1 MKIKNSISFKL
12 FAITSTIFVVLFS
25 LIFIFQNVFFEK
37 IYTDKK
43 QKDITKQVTNFKSE
57 ISNTNDYM
65 QVIETMKDYEEKYNT
80 LIAEI
85 DYSGHYTMYRTGIM
99 KIDNER
105 AKIFNDLLNEIKK
118 SSELSNAIV
127 NNDEVT
133 FTINGLEYNVKSIVC
148 VTKFDNKFIVGI
160 TSMQPIN
167 EAILVIESI
176 YQYFYIIVFIVI
188 IVVTFIATMLI
199 SRPLIKINE
208 TAKKMA
214 QLDFSERCNEDRK
227 DEIGGLAKTLNFLS
241 SSLSSALNSLR
252 LANEKLKEDIE
263 KERALERMR
272 KEFVA
277 TVSHELKTPISL
289 IKGYAEGIKDGIF
302 EDEDRE
308 FSLNVII
315 DESDKMSSLVKDML
329 DLSQLESGTFKLNNI
344 NFNILELTKNVVKK
358 LQYLAEEKG
367 VNIVIQSQYD
377 SDIHGDIN
385 RIEQVLINFLTNSI
399 RYCENHKQVLVRL
412 LKSERHNVRIEVEN
426 FGEKISNEDINKI
439 WDKFYKADK
448 SRNRS
453 AGGTGLGLSIVKNII
468 LLHKGEYGVE
478 NTEVGVKFYFEI

>member
-1 MKIKNSISFKL
+1 MKIKNSISLKL

-25 LIFIFQNVFFEK
+25 LIFIFENVFFEK
-37 IYTDKK
+37 IYTNKK
-43 QKDITKQVTNFKSE
+43 ETDITRQVTNFKSQ
-57 ISNTNDYM
+57 ISDTNDYM

-80 LIAEI
+80 LIAEVN
-85 DYSGHYTMYRTGIM
+85 SNGKYTMYKTGILR
-99 KIDNER
+99 IDNER
-105 AKIFNDLLNEIKK
+105 FKVFSDVLSEIQKNSDLSSSIVSNDIF
-118 SSELSNAIV
+118 
-127 NNDEVT
+127 T
-133 FTINGLEYNVKSIVC
+133 FTIEGLEYNVKSIVC
-148 VTKFDNKFIVGI
+148 VTKLDNKLIVGI

-188 IVVTFIATMLI
+188 IAVTFIATMLI

-214 QLDFSERCNEDRK
+214 QFDFSERCDEERK
-227 DEIGGLAKTLNFLS
+227 DEIGGLGKTLNFLS

-263 KERALERMR
+263 KERELEKMR

-302 EDEDRE
+302 EDEDKE

-315 DESDKMSSLVKDML
+315 DESDKMSNLVKDML

-344 NFNILELTKNVVKK
+344 NFNILQLIKNVVKK

-377 SDIHGDIN
+377 NDIYGDIN
-385 RIEQVLINFLTNSI
+385 RVEQVLINFLTNSI
-399 RYCENHKQVLVRL
+399 RYCEKNREVLVRV
-412 LKSERHNVRIEVEN
+412 LKSEKRSVRIEVEN

-439 WDKFYKADK
+439 WDKFYKVDK

-478 NTEVGVKFYFEI
+478 NTEAGVKFYFEI